1 MKKIL
6 LYIANRIQI
15 ILILYVLSLFIAA
28 FLFAH
33 FEKREFMDG
42 LWWACVTSLTIGYGD
57 LSPVTVEARIMT
69 ILFAHF
75 WIFCII
81 PMIVASIITH
91 ILVDKSAFTHDEQ
104 EWQEKSLNKIA
115 DKLGVTLDPPP
126 RDF

>member
-91 ILVDKSAFTHDEQ
+91 ILVDKSAFTHEEQ